1 MFTSPITM
9 PVAWLALV
17 RDTGW
22 LPASPQLKPLY
33 SRLFFTKAHRK
44 AFLWGCRASVVCIPE
59 RSQSLLTTSPQPTL
73 SGDQTSPHA
82 SLNSQTLVGPIGT
95 IWERLAAAAR
105 VPACAAHPPPSI
117 HPPPA
122 TQLKSRARCGDHS
135 THVMGFPFNHWPQG
149 AVGRFAKSH

>member
-33 SRLFFTKAHRK
+33 LRLFFTMAHHK

-59 RSQSLLTTSPQPTL
+59 RFQSFLTKSLQPTL
-73 SGDQTSPHA
+73 PEDQTSPHA
-82 SLNSQTLVGPIGT
+82 SLNSQTLVSLSEPSGSG
-95 IWERLAAAAR
+95 WLQLLLG
-105 VPACAAHPPPSI
+105 ACAANPKPST

-122 TQLKSRARCGDHS
+122 TQLKTRARCGDHL
-135 THVMGFPFNHWPQG
+135 THVMGFLFNHSLFTTRNSRP
-149 AVGRFAKSH
+149 VG